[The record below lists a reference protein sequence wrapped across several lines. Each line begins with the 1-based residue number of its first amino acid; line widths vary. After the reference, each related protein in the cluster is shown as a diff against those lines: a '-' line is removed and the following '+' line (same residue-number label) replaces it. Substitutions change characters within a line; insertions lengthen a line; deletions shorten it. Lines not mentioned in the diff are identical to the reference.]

1 MPPRVSGGYPD
12 RMSRV
17 ADPAQLARLLRGT
30 WAIRATTFPYWTHA
44 QRKNP
49 RVTFELVQSSPLQL
63 REVYEYHRPDK
74 GDREVIAEALWAGR
88 HFSWRMLGRSRLL
101 SSAYVVSDTPA
112 TPDIVA
118 IHYGKSSLLGQSAV
132 SILARAHLDPD
143 AVRRAVAID
152 THSFE
157 LTAEEF
163 WRLQWLTPYAPSAP
177 ASSDSRA

>member
-1 MPPRVSGGYPD
+1 
-12 RMSRV
+12 MSRV
-17 ADPAQLARLLRGT
+17 ADPAELARLLRGT

-49 RVTFELVQSSPLQL
+49 RVSFELVRSSPLQL

-74 GDREVIAEALWAGR
+74 GDREVLAEAAWAGR

-112 TPDIVA
+112 TSDIVA
-118 IHYGKSSLLGQSAV
+118 IHFGRSTVLGQSAV
-132 SILARAHLDPD
+132 SILARPHLDPD
-143 AVRRAVAID
+143 EVRRAVSID

-157 LTAEEF
+157 LSAEEF
-163 WRLQWLTPYAPSAP
+163 WRLQWLVPYTPSAP

>member
-1 MPPRVSGGYPD
+1 
-12 RMSRV
+12 MSRV
-17 ADPAQLARLLRGT
+17 ADPAELARLLRGT
-30 WAIRATTFPYWTHA
+30 WSIRATTFPYWTNAH
-44 QRKNP
+44 RKNP
-49 RVTFELVQSSPLQL
+49 RVTFELVHPSPLQL

-74 GDREVIAEALWAGR
+74 GDREVIAEAEWAGR

-112 TPDIVA
+112 TPDILA
-118 IHYGKSSLLGQSAV
+118 IHYGRSAVLRQSAV
-132 SILARAHLDPD
+132 SILARPHLDPD

-163 WRLQWLTPYAPSAP
+163 WRLQWLAPYSASAP

>member
-1 MPPRVSGGYPD
+1 
-12 RMSRV
+12 MSRV
-17 ADPAQLARLLRGT
+17 ADPAELARLLRGT
-30 WAIRATTFPYWTHA
+30 WAIRATTFPYWTHPE
-44 QRKNP
+44 RRNP
-49 RVTFELVQSSPLQL
+49 RLTFELVRNSPLQL

-74 GDREVIAEALWAGR
+74 GDREVIAEAAWAGR

-112 TPDIVA
+112 TGDILA
-118 IHYGKSSLLGQSAV
+118 IHYGRSALLRQSAV
-132 SILARAHLDPD
+132 SILARPHLDPD

-157 LTAEEF
+157 LSADEF
-163 WRLQWLTPYAPSAP
+163 WRLQWLAPYSPSAP

>member
-1 MPPRVSGGYPD
+1 
-12 RMSRV
+12 MSRV
-17 ADPAQLARLLRGT
+17 ADPAELARLLRGT
-30 WAIRATTFPYWTHA
+30 WAIRATTFPYWGNA

-49 RVTFELVQSSPLQL
+49 RVTFELVSPSPLEL

-74 GDREVIAEALWAGR
+74 GDREVIAEATWAGQ

-101 SSAYVVSDTPA
+101 ASAYVVSDTPA
-112 TPDIVA
+112 TPDILA
-118 IHYGKSSLLGQSAV
+118 IHYGRSSVLGQSAV
-132 SILARAHLDPD
+132 SILARPHLDPD
-143 AVRRAVAID
+143 DVRRAVSID

-157 LTAEEF
+157 LSAEEF